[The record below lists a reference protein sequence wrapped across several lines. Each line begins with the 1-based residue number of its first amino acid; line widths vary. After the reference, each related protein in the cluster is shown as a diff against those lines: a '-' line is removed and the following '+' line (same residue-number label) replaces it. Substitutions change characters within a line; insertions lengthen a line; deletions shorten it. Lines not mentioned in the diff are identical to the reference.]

1 MEIKFY
7 TDRNGQVPVR
17 EFLDGL
23 DVKMRQKMLRS
34 IKALQDMGTSLR
46 MPLSEALGD
55 GIFELRA
62 KVGTNI
68 TRVMYFFVVG
78 NRAVLTHGFIKK
90 TQKTYGMTTWNESKI
105 REVSVMDDFDKY
117 LGEQL
122 NDPEFKKEWDS
133 SEMEYQLMM
142 MVLKARNEQNLTQ
155 SELAERTGI
164 RQSNISRIEKGQ
176 ALPSIL
182 TLSKIAHGL
191 GKELQ
196 IKFV

>member
-1 MEIKFY
+1 
-7 TDRNGQVPVR
+7 
-17 EFLDGL
+17 
-23 DVKMRQKMLRS
+23 
-34 IKALQDMGTSLR
+34 
-46 MPLSEALGD
+46 
-55 GIFELRA
+55 
-62 KVGTNI
+62 
-68 TRVMYFFVVG
+68 
-78 NRAVLTHGFIKK
+78 
-90 TQKTYGMTTWNESKI
+90 MTTWNESKI

>member
-1 MEIKFY
+1 
-7 TDRNGQVPVR
+7 
-17 EFLDGL
+17 
-23 DVKMRQKMLRS
+23 
-34 IKALQDMGTSLR
+34 
-46 MPLSEALGD
+46 
-55 GIFELRA
+55 
-62 KVGTNI
+62 
-68 TRVMYFFVVG
+68 
-78 NRAVLTHGFIKK
+78 
-90 TQKTYGMTTWNESKI
+90 
-105 REVSVMDDFDKY
+105 MDDFDKY

-182 TLSKIAHGL
+182 TRSKIAHGL

>member
-1 MEIKFY
+1 
-7 TDRNGQVPVR
+7 
-17 EFLDGL
+17 
-23 DVKMRQKMLRS
+23 
-34 IKALQDMGTSLR
+34 
-46 MPLSEALGD
+46 
-55 GIFELRA
+55 
-62 KVGTNI
+62 
-68 TRVMYFFVVG
+68 
-78 NRAVLTHGFIKK
+78 
-90 TQKTYGMTTWNESKI
+90 
-105 REVSVMDDFDKY
+105 MDDFDKY

-142 MVLKARNEQNLTQ
+142 MVLKARNEQNLTL

>member
-1 MEIKFY
+1 M
-7 TDRNGQVPVR
+7 
-17 EFLDGL
+17 
-23 DVKMRQKMLRS
+23 S
-34 IKALQDMGTSLR
+34 
-46 MPLSEALGD
+46 
-55 GIFELRA
+55 
-62 KVGTNI
+62 
-68 TRVMYFFVVG
+68 
-78 NRAVLTHGFIKK
+78 
-90 TQKTYGMTTWNESKI
+90 TWNESKI
-105 REVSVMDDFDKY
+105 REVSVVDDFDKY